1 MGMSKAKKQKLRFY
15 DIKVKQ
21 SFETDEYEVV
31 EKETPR
37 GKMMFAVATSPY
49 TGIKVWRIL
58 GKAQE

>member
-1 MGMSKAKKQKLRFY
+1 MSKAKQKLKFY
-15 DIKVKQ
+15 DIKARQ
-21 SFETDEYEVV
+21 SFETEDYEVV

-58 GKAQE
+58 GKAKEA